1 MKHKEYAAGV
11 LTGILVVILAV
22 GGVKFVQQ
30 RQYNGVLSDSSHV
43 QKIEYLEK
51 LIDQEYLGEVDN
63 DEMAEGVYAGL
74 VYGLGDVYSR
84 YYTADEYAQ
93 ETASTDG
100 AYAGIGV
107 SIQKNKNGGV
117 QIAECYEG
125 GPGAD
130 AGLQTGDVITAI
142 NDTDVTDMELSD
154 VVSLIRENKD
164 KTIVL
169 TVFRENEEKSREISV
184 DVTDVELPS
193 VSGEMIDESTGY
205 IQITQFTGVTP
216 QQYKDTFAELKDKG
230 MERLVIDL
238 RDNPGGLLTSVCD
251 ILREILPEGLIV
263 YTEDKYGNREEET
276 CDGKNKLNMPLAVLV
291 NENSASASEIF
302 AGAVQD
308 HGVGTIVGTTTY
320 GKGVVQELRQLSD
333 GSAVKLTVSNYY
345 TPNGNSINKVG
356 IKPDVE
362 VKLASVLLNKDEIT
376 HEEDNQLQKALNVIE
391 N

>member
-11 LTGILVVILAV
+11 LTGVLVVALAA

-51 LIDQEYLGEVDN
+51 MIDQEYLGEVDN
-63 DEMAEGVYAGL
+63 AEMAEGIYAGL

-125 GPGAD
+125 GPGAE

-164 KTIVL
+164 NTIVL

-193 VSGEMIDESTGY
+193 VFGEMLDKKTGY

-216 QQYKDTFAELKDKG
+216 QQYKDMFTELKDKG

-276 CDGKNKLNMPLAVLV
+276 CDGKHQLDMPLAVLV

-308 HGVGTIVGTTTY
+308 HEVGTIVGTTTY

-362 VKLASVLLNKDEIT
+362 VKLASELLNKDEIT
-376 HEEDNQLQKALNVIE
+376 HEEDNQLQKALDVIE

>member
-1 MKHKEYAAGV
+1 MKHKEYTAGV
-11 LTGILVVILAV
+11 LTGVLVVTLAV

-30 RQYNGVLSDSSHV
+30 RQYNGVLSDTSHV

-125 GPGAD
+125 GPGAE

-154 VVSLIRENKD
+154 VVSMIRENKD

-169 TVFRENEEKSREISV
+169 TVLRENEDSSREISV

-205 IQITQFTGVTP
+205 IQITQFTGVAP

-276 CDGKNKLNMPLAVLV
+276 CDGKNKLDMPLAVLV